1 MKRLRSLLWLILTS
15 SGIAAGVLMIVIG
28 VLVKFSDLIA
38 YGLLVG
44 FFGFVMLFFL
54 SLFKI

>member
-1 MKRLRSLLWLILTS
+1 MKGLRRLLWVIIVAC
-15 SGIAAGVLMIVIG
+15 GIAAGVLMILIG
-28 VLVKFSDLIA
+28 FFTKTSDLIA

-44 FFGFVMLFFL
+44 FFGFVMLFFV